1 MTGEKPTDEASAKEQ
16 RAAGEVLRE
25 LETLGQQ
32 LVTTVRSLWES
43 EESRNLRQEIGQGFV
58 QLGREID
65 AAMISAQQ
73 SEAAKQFSEQIKDTV
88 DKARES
94 DMADKLEQGLV
105 SGLREL
111 NEQISRFVDS
121 LESRPSTAEEP
132 GDRTEE

>member
-1 MTGEKPTDEASAKEQ
+1 MTGEEPTDEASAKEQ